1 MSETSKTSEARSTP
15 VLRVYFA
22 FRSPYS
28 RLGLHKVAR
37 AGLAARLPTTLIPF
51 TAPAGGAAFLDPTG
65 SPPKLGY
72 YAEDAPRMTARMGLP
87 FALPNPFEVDYAPA
101 NRAFRAARAAGRALP
116 FALAVS
122 DARWGEGRDVSDEGV
137 LADCAVAAG
146 VPEGTDLAAEPGEAV
161 RADRARLDEDGVF
174 GVPFAVLT
182 RGGQRERF
190 WGQDRFDLLVEAF
203 GGTDAAGP
211 ET

>member
-122 DARWGEGRDVSDEGV
+122 DARWGEGRDVSD
-137 LADCAVAAG
+137 ADVIAACARAAG
-146 VPEGTDLAAEPGEAV
+146 LPVDADLTADPDAAGDHERLEA
-161 RADRARLDEDGVF
+161 DGVF
-174 GVPFAVLT
+174 GVPFAVLE
-182 RGGQRERF
+182 RGGTRERF
-190 WGQDRFDLLVEAF
+190 WGQDRFDLLIEAVEA
-203 GGTDAAGP
+203 
-211 ET
+211 

>member
-1 MSETSKTSEARSTP
+1 MSDTDPAP
-15 VLRVYFA
+15 ALRVYFG

-37 AGLAARLPTTLIPF
+37 AGLADRVLTTLIPF
-51 TAPAGGAAFLDPTG
+51 TGPAGGAAFLDPTG

-87 FALPNPFEVDYAPA
+87 FAFPQPFEADYAPT
-101 NRAFRAARAAGRALP
+101 NRAFYAARAAGRALP

-122 DARWGEGRDVSDEGV
+122 DARWGEGRDIGD
-137 LADCAVAAG
+137 ADVIAGCARAAG
-146 VPEGTDLAAEPGEAV
+146 VPEGTDLTAAPDEAKP
-161 RADRARLDEDGVF
+161 DRARLEDDGAF
-174 GVPFAVLT
+174 GVPFAVLE
-182 RGGQRERF
+182 RDGARERF
-190 WGQDRFDLLVEAF
+190 WGQDRFDLLVEAV
-203 GGTDAAGP
+203 GEGTNS